1 VNVNAGT
8 LTLSGSG
15 TLGATNGALTIG
27 AGTVNLGGLSRTNG
41 AFTLDTGT
49 LTNGTLAA
57 TSYALTNAGTI
68 SANLAGTGALTKS
81 GSGTA
86 TLSGANTYSG
96 GTTVSGG
103 TLAGNTGSLIGN
115 ITNNATVEFG
125 QATAGTYSN
134 VISGSGA
141 FRKSGVGELTLN
153 NANTYS
159 GGTTVTQ
166 GTLKLNRAGNGTGG
180 TIVGT
185 IAVNGGTLL
194 LGQANQISD
203 SSAINLGGGTIN
215 TGGFADRTGQ
225 LTVSAN
231 SAISGLVTSS
241 GGGVPAS
248 NDFLFSSVSLT
259 NYATSSGS
267 TLDLGSGY
275 GYKATIN
282 FASSNYT
289 GWTGYSSASINNFAD
304 KVQFGNTGLKAQI
317 NFNGTT
323 GLTYITAIPEP
334 KVYVAMAML
343 VALVGVTEYRRR
355 RNAKSAAA

>member
-1 VNVNAGT
+1 
-8 LTLSGSG
+8 
-15 TLGATNGALTIG
+15 
-27 AGTVNLGGLSRTNG
+27 
-41 AFTLDTGT
+41 FTLDTGT
-49 LTNGTLAA
+49 LTNGTLTA
-57 TSYALTNAGTI
+57 TSYWLTNAGTV
-68 SANLAGTGALTKS
+68 SANLAGAGVLTKS

-96 GTTVSGG
+96 GTIVSGG
-103 TLAGNTGSLIGN
+103 TLVGNTTSLVGN

-134 VISGSGA
+134 VISGLGA

-203 SSAINLGGGTIN
+203 SSAVTLGGGTIN
-215 TGGFADRTGQ
+215 TGGFADKAGV
-225 LTVSAN
+225 LTVTAN
-231 SAISGLVTSS
+231 SAISGLVATT
-241 GGGVPAS
+241 GGAATA
-248 NDFLFSSVSLT
+248 NDFLFSSVDLT

-267 TLDLGSGY
+267 YLNLGGGY
-275 GYKATIN
+275 SYGATIN
-282 FASSNYT
+282 ISSSNYT
-289 GWTGYSSASINNFAD
+289 GWSGYSTTSLNNFSD
-304 KVQFGNTGLKAQI
+304 KVLFGSTGMKAQI

-355 RNAKSAAA
+355 RSAKNAAA